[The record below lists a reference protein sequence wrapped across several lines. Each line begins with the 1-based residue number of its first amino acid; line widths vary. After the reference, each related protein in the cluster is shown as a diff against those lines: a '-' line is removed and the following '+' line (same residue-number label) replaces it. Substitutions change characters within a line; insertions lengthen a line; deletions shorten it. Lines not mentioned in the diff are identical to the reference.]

1 MWGIKNIREPVEK
14 LVLQAKRYKSLNELP
29 SVEALISEKG
39 IYIVQK
45 VKHKSEPDNQHSKKS
60 ANDGTQTLEKSYKSG
75 LLPIS
80 NISYAVQDNV
90 YGKIFSCIVV
100 RDRENK
106 SISECYSFLSDRN
119 ETARRMAL
127 SITLAFKEYGK
138 LLQLKESKINQTIKI
153 QGTNNNEPDSFA

>member
-1 MWGIKNIREPVEK
+1 VR
-14 LVLQAKRYKSLNELP
+14 QAKRFTKLSELP

-45 VKHKSEPDNQHSKKS
+45 VKQNENENPTSSKNSKTI
-60 ANDGTQTLEKSYKSG
+60 DGNQTLGKTYKSG

-100 RDRENK
+100 RDRDNK

-138 LLQLKESKINQTIKI
+138 LLQLKETKINQTIKI
-153 QGTNNNEPDSFA
+153 QGNNEPEHDSFA